1 MTQPVIQKV
10 LELEKIASVH
20 KRRLKFNKPLLIS
33 AVVLGAMSKVLLG
46 PLAVLTM
53 PVAFVLLILS
63 FIGSV
68 IRKPKEQRVALQQI
82 ALLKAATKE
91 VLGATGISA
100 DRVKAFTDNFPWKC
114 KDVPFDENLRNRFVA
129 LCHSKGIMSGGILG
143 DDRLL

>member
-1 MTQPVIQKV
+1 MTQPVIVKV
-10 LELEKIASVH
+10 LELEKIAIVH
-20 KRRLKFNKPLLIS
+20 KRLLKFNKPLLIS
-33 AVVLGAMSKVLLG
+33 AIVLGVMSKLLS
-46 PLAVLTM
+46 PLAILTM
-53 PVAFVLLILS
+53 PVAFVLFILS

-100 DRVKAFTDNFPWKC
+100 ERVKAFTDNFPWKC

>member
-20 KRRLKFNKPLLIS
+20 KRRLKFKKPLLIS
-33 AVVLGAMSKVLLG
+33 AIVLGVIS
-46 PLAVLTM
+46 TM
-53 PVAFVLLILS
+53 FSALFILIAPAFVFFFLS

-91 VLGATGISA
+91 VLGATGISSE
-100 DRVKAFTDNFPWKC
+100 RIKAFTDNFPSKC

>member
-1 MTQPVIQKV
+1 MTQSVIVKV
-10 LELEKIASVH
+10 FELEQMASVH
-20 KRRLKFNKPLLIS
+20 KRRFKFNKPLLIS
-33 AVVLGAMSKVLLG
+33 AIMLGVISKVLS
-46 PLAVLTM
+46 PLAVLTE
-53 PVAFVLLILS
+53 PAAFILLILS

-68 IRKPKEQRVALQQI
+68 IRKPKEQLVALQQI

-100 DRVKAFTDNFPWKC
+100 ERVKAFTDNFPSKC

-129 LCHSKGIMSGGILG
+129 LCHRKGIMSGGILG

>member
-1 MTQPVIQKV
+1 MTQPVILKV
-10 LELEKIASVH
+10 HELKLMARVH

-33 AVVLGAMSKVLLG
+33 AVVLGAMSKVLS

-53 PVAFVLLILS
+53 PAAFVLLILS

-68 IRKPKEQRVALQQI
+68 IRKPKEQRDAHQQI
-82 ALLKAATKE
+82 ALLKAATEE

-100 DRVKAFTDNFPWKC
+100 ERVKAFTDNFPSKC

>member
-1 MTQPVIQKV
+1 MTQSLSLKV
-10 LELEKIASVH
+10 SELENMASVH
-20 KRRLKFNKPLLIS
+20 KRRFKFNKPLLIS
-33 AVVLGAMSKVLLG
+33 AIVLGAISIVLS
-46 PLAVLTM
+46 PLSALTT
-53 PVAFVLLILS
+53 PAAFILLILS

-82 ALLKAATKE
+82 ALLKAATKD

-100 DRVKAFTDNFPWKC
+100 ERVKAFTDNFPSKC
-114 KDVPFDENLRNRFVA
+114 TDVPFDENLRNRFVA

>member
-1 MTQPVIQKV
+1 MTQTVIQKV

-20 KRRLKFNKPLLIS
+20 KRRLKFNKHLLIS
-33 AVVLGAMSKVLLG
+33 AIVLGASSMVLS
-46 PLAVLTM
+46 PLAVLIE
-53 PVAFVLLILS
+53 PAALVLFILS

-91 VLGATGISA
+91 VLGAKGISA
-100 DRVKAFTDNFPWKC
+100 ERVKALTDDFPWKC
-114 KDVPFDENLRNRFVA
+114 RDVPFDENLRNRFVA

>member
-1 MTQPVIQKV
+1 MTQSVIVKV
-10 LELEKIASVH
+10 YELELMARVH

-33 AVVLGAMSKVLLG
+33 AIVLGVISTVFSALFILIA
-46 PLAVLTM
+46 P
-53 PVAFVLLILS
+53 AFVFFFLS

-100 DRVKAFTDNFPWKC
+100 ERVKAFTDNFPSKC